1 MSARMETHPR
11 LYALN
16 LLDQLGPE
24 DSADD
29 VADALIFFLGAIEEV
44 TVAAA
49 ARRALER
56 IYEG

>member
-1 MSARMETHPR
+1 METHPR

-16 LLDQLGPE
+16 LLGRLGPE

-29 VADALIFFLGAIEEV
+29 VADTLIFFLGAIEEA

>member
-1 MSARMETHPR
+1 MSAHTETHLR
-11 LYALN
+11 LYALD
-16 LLDQLGPE
+16 LLGRLGPE

-29 VADALIFFLGAIEEV
+29 VADTLIFFLGAIEEA

>member
-1 MSARMETHPR
+1 MSAHGETHPR
-11 LYALN
+11 LYALD
-16 LLDQLGPE
+16 LLGRLGPE
-24 DSADD
+24 DFADD
-29 VADALIFFLGAIEEV
+29 VVDALIFFLGAIEEA